1 MRYFEISGT
10 TPVLIDSIYI
20 YIVIHE
26 IGLLG
31 NVVVSFFPLIIY
43 IYIYIYTYIKGFLRL
58 SEAILINLFGI
69 CIEVLLSFNLE
80 KRLQTCASVTS
91 DNTKLEEGEDFMYLR
106 GLSSLFLI
114 ELASIGPTLTLHVP

>member
-1 MRYFEISGT
+1 M
-10 TPVLIDSIYI
+10 
-20 YIVIHE
+20 IHE
-26 IGLLG
+26 TGLLG

-43 IYIYIYTYIKGFLRL
+43 IYIYIYIYIHTYIKGFLRL

>member
-1 MRYFEISGT
+1 M
-10 TPVLIDSIYI
+10 
-20 YIVIHE
+20 IHE
-26 IGLLG
+26 TGLLG
-31 NVVVSFFPLIIY
+31 NVVASFFPLI

-114 ELASIGPTLTLHVP
+114 ELASIGPTLILHVL

>member
-1 MRYFEISGT
+1 MKYLALHQSQYT
-10 TPVLIDSIYI
+10 

-26 IGLLG
+26 TGLLG
-31 NVVVSFFPLIIY
+31 NVVASFFPLI

>member
-1 MRYFEISGT
+1 M
-10 TPVLIDSIYI
+10 
-20 YIVIHE
+20 IHE
-26 IGLLG
+26 TGLLG
-31 NVVVSFFPLIIY
+31 NVVASFFPLIIY
-43 IYIYIYTYIKGFLRL
+43 IYIYIYIYTYIHIYIYIYIHTYIKGFLRL